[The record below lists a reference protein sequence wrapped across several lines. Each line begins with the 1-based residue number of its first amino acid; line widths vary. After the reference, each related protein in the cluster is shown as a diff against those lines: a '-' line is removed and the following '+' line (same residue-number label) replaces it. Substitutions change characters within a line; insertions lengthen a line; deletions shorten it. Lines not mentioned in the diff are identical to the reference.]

1 MNTGATTNTGPA
13 NTGPAT
19 NADKA
24 AEHGGGGM
32 SASSLGV
39 SRIAVRAAPSKLRS
53 SAVPGIYAAL
63 AAVVAIGWLLVVL
76 DGGEFLTTENIVGI
90 QQRSAALGIVAIG
103 QTVAILAGSLD
114 LSVAYLISLTTLVA
128 AETMAG
134 RDGNVVTAIAAVL
147 AVSCLVGLVN
157 GLVITRLRVHAF
169 IATLGVTLIIK
180 GVVDH
185 RYDGPA
191 GAVPESFQQL
201 GYSRIGPVPVSALL
215 WAGVAVVVA
224 VLLRRTRFGHRV
236 YAVGGDIDVARLSG
250 VRTDRVL
257 VAAHVLCSL
266 CAGVAGLLLA
276 SRLGA
281 GAPTV
286 GPDGAYDLESIA
298 AVVLGGTALA
308 GGKGGVAGTVGGVL
322 LLAVLDSVFNQLEIN
337 AFAKDLVRGV
347 VIVVAVAVYARRFAR
362 GGRRPA

>member
-1 MNTGATTNTGPA
+1 MTTPTSGLLRVV
-13 NTGPAT
+13 G
-19 NADKA
+19 
-24 AEHGGGGM
+24 
-32 SASSLGV
+32 
-39 SRIAVRAAPSKLRS
+39 RAGPSKVRNS
-53 SAVPGIYAAL
+53 TAGAIYVAL

-76 DGGEFLTTENIVGI
+76 DGGEFLTRENIVGI

-114 LSVAYLISLTTLVA
+114 LSVAYLISLASLVA

-134 RDGNVVTAIAAVL
+134 RDGNIVPAILAVL
-147 AVSCLVGLVN
+147 AVSAFVGLVN
-157 GLVITRLRVHAF
+157 GLVITKLGVHAF
-169 IATLGVTLIIK
+169 VATLGVTLILK

-191 GAVPESFQQL
+191 GSVPESFQQL
-201 GYSRIGPVPVSALL
+201 GYLRLGPVPVSALL
-215 WAGVAVVVA
+215 WAAVAVAVA
-224 VLLRRTRFGHRV
+224 FLLRRTRFGHRV
-236 YAVGGDIDVARLSG
+236 YAVGGDIEVARLSG
-250 VRTDRVL
+250 VRTGRTL

-308 GGKGGVAGTVGGVL
+308 GGRGGVAGTVGGVL
-322 LLAVLDSVFNQLEIN
+322 LLAVLDSVFNQLAVN
-337 AFAKDLVRGV
+337 AFAKDVVRGL

-362 GGRRPA
+362 DRKRSA